1 MYDNHYYYHKVVRI
15 RHFNEHSLMVI
26 EVKVIMQFKKKE
38 LSLLVCSCLVA
49 SAPTFAESQSSVE
62 LDSLI
67 VSAKAPVDETS
78 FSGSVTVV
86 TAEEIAASGATDL
99 KDVLATTPG
108 VQMVMSGANPT
119 PSPLVRGQDAERV
132 LILVNGKRIPDTD
145 RNIPFSPALRYGM
158 IPLSNVE
165 RVEIIRGPASSLYG
179 ADALAGVINVITK
192 EATLD
197 WTGSISLYT
206 EKTESVDGGDSQGL
220 SISASGAVNEFVDLA
235 IAAESSEKDAVI
247 GDDGFTSLSSEKEL
261 TNFQVDLGI
270 DFDNGDRVEVSAI
283 NSDSFTSGYDSS
295 GDQDEPTDADS
306 QLYNITYLTEWVGF
320 DTSLSAT
327 SGVSDVLE
335 GEDVWKVEER
345 DISLDSQGQLNESHY
360 LSFGINYREEG
371 VKRDDDSVSDFDE
384 EVSAVN
390 LQVQDLTKI
399 GEKTDITLGFTYDDH
414 SKYDAEI
421 SPKASFVSQ
430 LTPVVA
436 LKASYGESYL
446 APSLR
451 ESSSEY
457 VVGSSYW
464 YYIGNDDLQPE
475 TAKTS
480 EVGVIIQQPN
490 SLGSITLFRSDVDD
504 LISTVRTSVG
514 VGTQNE
520 YNNVD
525 SAVLQGVE
533 VSWSFFNDTGS
544 QKLNMSYTYL
554 DTEDESTGKELTER
568 ARHLAKVNYFH
579 QDALFGFD
587 MDAAVRYTGTQF
599 TDEDNTET
607 VGAYFVAD
615 LGMSKE
621 VLENTKVRLGINNLT
636 DEVVLDDDDQLLE
649 AGRSYK
655 LSLISSF

>member
-1 MYDNHYYYHKVVRI
+1 
-15 RHFNEHSLMVI
+15 
-26 EVKVIMQFKKKE
+26 MQFKKKE
-38 LSLLVCSCLVA
+38 LALLACSCLVA
-49 SAPTFAESQSSVE
+49 SAPVYAENDASVE

-67 VSAKAPVDETS
+67 ISAKAPVDEAS

-86 TAEEIAASGATDL
+86 TADEIAASGAVNL

-119 PSPLVRGQDAERV
+119 LSPVVRGQDAERV
-132 LILVNGKRIPDTD
+132 LILINGKRIPDTD

-158 IPLSNVE
+158 VPLSNIE

-179 ADALAGVINVITK
+179 ADALAGVINVITN

-220 SISASGAVNEFVDLA
+220 SLSASGAVSESVDLA
-235 IAAESSEKDAVI
+235 IAAESSDKDAVI
-247 GDDGFTSLSSEKEL
+247 GDDDVTSISSERDI
-261 TNFQVDLGI
+261 TNYQVDLGV
-270 DFDNGDRVEVSAI
+270 DFDSGDRMEVSVI

-306 QLYNITYLTEWVGF
+306 QLYNITYLTELSGF
-320 DTSLSAT
+320 DTSLSVT

-335 GEDVWKVEER
+335 GEDVWEIEER

-360 LSFGINYREEG
+360 LSFGANYREEG

-390 LQVQDLTKI
+390 LQFQDLMKL
-399 GEKTDITLGFTYDDH
+399 GEDTDLTLGFTYDDH

-421 SPKASFVSQ
+421 SPKASIVNQ

-480 EVGVIIQQPN
+480 EVGFIIQHPN

-520 YNNVD
+520 YTNVD

-533 VSWSFFNDTGS
+533 VSWSFFNDIGS
-544 QKLNMSYTYL
+544 QKLNMSYTFL

-579 QDALFGFD
+579 QDALLGFD
-587 MDAAVRYTGTQF
+587 MDAAARYTGTQF

-615 LGMSKE
+615 LGISKE
-621 VLENTKVRLGINNLT
+621 VFENTTVRFGINNLT
-636 DEVVLDDDDQLLE
+636 DEIVLDDDDQLLE
-649 AGRSYK
+649 SGRSYK
-655 LSLISSF
+655 LSLTSSF